1 MGRLRRC
8 DHRYHTQRD
17 VIQCVIFSHWVADDF
32 LDSGLGFRRYYLAY
46 KIVQRQPQ
54 IFTLEFVADDIQFV
68 VNKASG
74 RIVSAKVI
82 PQPPAPDY

>member
-1 MGRLRRC
+1 MGRLCRC
-8 DHRYHTQRD
+8 DHRYLTQRD
-17 VIQCVIFSHWVADDF
+17 VIHRVVLSHWGVSDDF
-32 LDSGLGFRRYYLAY
+32 LDTGLGFRRYYLAY

-82 PQPPAPDY
+82 P